1 MDSSHAATLLLHC
14 KDKAGIVLAVTD
26 FVFNNGGNVIEL
38 DQHIEADTDTFY
50 MRIKWELQNFKIQPE
65 EVLEQFNQSIASNF
79 EMSWTITFS
88 DQKPRIAL
96 FVSHLSHCLYDLL
109 YRVNSGE
116 WNAEIPIIISNHEKL
131 QEVAVRFNVPF
142 HYIPQNPEN
151 KLDVERQHL
160 ALLAEHNIDLVVL
173 ARYMQIV
180 SPNFI
185 EQYKHRV
192 INIHHSF
199 LPAFPGAKP
208 YHSAYERGV
217 KIIGATSH
225 YVTSELDAG
234 PIIDQD
240 ITRVDHKCSI
250 DELKR
255 RGQDLEKLVLSKAVR
270 AHIEQRVLVFGNKTV
285 VFR

>member
-1 MDSSHAATLLLHC
+1 MDNSQSAILLLHC

-26 FVFNNGGNVIEL
+26 FVFNNGGNVIDL

-50 MRIKWELQNFKIQPE
+50 MRIQWELQDFKIE
-65 EVLEQFNQSIASNF
+65 SNEILSSFKNKVADNF
-79 EMSWTITFS
+79 EMNWEITFS
-88 DQKPRIAL
+88 WEKPRIAL

-116 WNAEIPIIISNHEKL
+116 WHAEIPLIISNHEKL
-131 QEVAVRFNVPF
+131 KEVADRFNVPF
-142 HYIPQNPEN
+142 YHVPVN
-151 KLDVERQHL
+151 KTNKEKAERKHL
-160 ALLAEHNIDLVVL
+160 EILLEHKVDMVVL
-173 ARYMQIV
+173 ARYMQII
-180 SPNFI
+180 SPSFI
-185 EQYKHRV
+185 EVYKNKI

-225 YVTSELDAG
+225 YVTPDLDAG

-240 ITRVDHKCSI
+240 IVRVDHKCSI
-250 DELKR
+250 NELKR

-285 VFR
+285 VFS

>member
-50 MRIKWELQNFKIQPE
+50 MRIKWELQNFQIQPE
-65 EVLEQFNQSIASNF
+65 EVREQFNTSIASNF
-79 EMSWTITFS
+79 EMSWSITFS
-88 DQKPRIAL
+88 DQKPKIAL

-109 YRVNSGE
+109 FRVNSGE

-131 QEVAVRFNVPF
+131 RDVANRFNVPF
-142 HYIPQNPEN
+142 HHVPVNSEN
-151 KLDVERQHL
+151 KPEAERQHL
-160 ALLAEHNIDLVVL
+160 ALLKEHNVDLVVL
-173 ARYMQIV
+173 ARYMQII

-185 EQYKHRV
+185 KQYEHRV

-225 YVTSELDAG
+225 YVTPELDAG